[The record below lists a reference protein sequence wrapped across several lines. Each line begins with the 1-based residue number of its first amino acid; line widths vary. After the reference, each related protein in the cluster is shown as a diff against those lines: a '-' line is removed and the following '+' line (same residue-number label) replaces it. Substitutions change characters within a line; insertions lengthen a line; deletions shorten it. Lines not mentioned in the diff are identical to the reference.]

1 MPDIAECAE
10 KLRQLSP
17 AYEAEAREKYI
28 PIIRPESL
36 KLLLDAAKKSRC
48 SRILEIGTAIG
59 FSTAWLATETG
70 AVVDTI
76 EKDEERLDRAKAFW
90 KEVGIEERINP
101 YLGDA
106 DELAARRIQPRKLRE
121 RRLNVRRGRR
131 RHRLYAH
138 GRAAADGD
146 AADRYL
152 FRHTFSSPRRRRVR
166 AVCALFFPPRDGAE
180 KEGSPFIRA
189 SVPPFLC
196 CAGFPPSALRVR
208 S

>member
-10 KLRQLSP
+10 RLRQLSP
-17 AYEAEAREKYI
+17 AYEAEAREKFI

-76 EKDEERLDRAKAFW
+76 EKDEERLERAKAFW
-90 KEVGIEERINP
+90 KEVGIEDRVNP

-106 DELAARRIQPRKLRE
+106 DELV
-121 RRLNVRRGRR
+121 RRLASENRYGFIFIDAAKSRYSDYLDAVYPSLEKGGIVFADNVYYLG
-131 RHRLYAH
+131 LVK
-138 GRAAADGD
+138 GD
-146 AADRYL
+146 AYPPHKHRTIVTNMRAFLKKISDKDKFDTTVYD
-152 FRHTFSSPRRRRVR
+152 TEDGT
-166 AVCALFFPPRDGAE
+166 AVCVKL
-180 KEGSPFIRA
+180 
-189 SVPPFLC
+189 
-196 CAGFPPSALRVR
+196 
-208 S
+208 